1 MSAAAYPL
9 QWPAGWPRTPSHQMQ
24 DSKYRFRRVGR
35 YSKSQ
40 SPFWTFAEARDALND
55 ELDRLGARN
64 LVLSSNYELRLDG
77 QPSAKAGNP
86 IDRGIAIY
94 FTLKGKPMVM
104 ACDMHVRAEENMRS
118 LTLAIEAMRQLE
130 RHGGGIMMER
140 AFEGFQA
147 VLGKSLHRAFPRGP
161 GCCRSPRHCLV
172 DGQSRRR
179 RDRDARSDRING
191 RRPRPRDA
199 YQREDDAALR
209 PRQRLEPVAPGRR
222 REGKA
227 PEGIGVSLAL

>member
-1 MSAAAYPL
+1 MSVSAYPL
-9 QWPAGWPRTPSHQMQ
+9 QWPAGWPRTPAHQMQ
-24 DSKYRFRRVGR
+24 DSKYRFRRTGR

-40 SPFWTFAEARDALND
+40 SPFWTFAEARNALND

-86 IDRGIAIY
+86 LDRGIAIY

-147 VLGKSLHRAFPRGP
+147 LP
-161 GCCRSPRHCLV
+161 
-172 DGQSRRR
+172 
-179 RDRDARSDRING
+179 
-191 RRPRPRDA
+191 
-199 YQREDDAALR
+199 
-209 PRQRLEPVAPGRR
+209 APGQAESALWWKVLRVPATATEAEIQSAYR
-222 REGKA
+222 KRAAEVHPDRPGGSAAAMAELNAARDQALKA
-227 PEGIGVSLAL
+227 VR